1 MKVFP
6 IVLGLTLLAVTPIS
20 RDGIAC
26 ELCSCLPKP
35 SPAVARDASAA
46 VFSGRVVA
54 LLDRRVAPHDSTP
67 EGSPRRDGESAYV
80 AKTTRQLRVT
90 IEVLEVWKGDIPAR
104 TEVYTANEC
113 CVCGFPFELGKD
125 YLIYAGRASRGAL
138 AVSLCSRTREL
149 SKADEDIAG
158 LGPGV
163 APSKRD
169 SPMQPPHN

>member
-1 MKVFP
+1 MKAFL
-6 IVLGLTLLAVTPIS
+6 IVLGIALLAITPIA

-35 SPAVARDASAA
+35 SPTLARDASAA

-54 LLDRRVAPHDSTP
+54 LLDRRVALPDSTP
-67 EGSPRRDGESAYV
+67 EGSPRRDVESAYV
-80 AKTTRQLRVT
+80 AKTVRQLQVT
-90 IEVLEVWKGDIPAR
+90 IEVLEVWKGDIAVR

-125 YLIYAGRASRGAL
+125 YLIYAGRASRGHL

-149 SKADEDIAG
+149 
-158 LGPGV
+158 
-163 APSKRD
+163 
-169 SPMQPPHN
+169 